1 MVRTIIGMLLLLGS
15 LSLAHAVSG
24 PAAITQYQTP
34 AGELWAP
41 YSSDLPKCDDWAVL
55 STISGRF
62 DDTEAIYWG
71 GKHAIDAFERVREIG
86 FRANGLS
93 YIPRRYCVARAL
105 IFDPRVPPPDQ
116 RKPRTVVYS
125 VGAAEGIIGMTW
137 GLEWCVVGLDR
148 EHAYA
153 PDCLVLRPIIE
164 RWLGERKWLGEYGLK
179 ARY

>member
-1 MVRTIIGMLLLLGS
+1 MVRAIIGMLIILGS
-15 LSLAHAVSG
+15 LSLAHAAGG

-34 AGELWAP
+34 AGQLWAP
-41 YSSDLPKCDDWAVL
+41 YSSDLPKCDDAGVR

-62 DDTEAIYWG
+62 DQTENTFWG
-71 GKHAIDAFERVREIG
+71 GEHAIGGFERVREIG

-93 YIPRRYCVARAL
+93 YLPRRYCVARAM
-105 IFDPRVPPPDQ
+105 IDDPRTTPPEQ

-125 VGAAEGIIGMTW
+125 VGAAEGIIGVTW
-137 GLEWCVVGLDR
+137 GVEWCVAGLDR

-164 RWLGERKWLGEYGLK
+164 RWLGERPWHGEYGLK